1 MDWIQYSWNC
11 ALLEKEL
18 MCNTTFLRLTVATGE
33 SNDRFSA
40 AILSLKVT
48 AKDKNLSRDRKR
60 KQLICILARGYN
72 SFLQDTSE
80 VRFSKLAKMLFVRFL
95 CTFTLNEVWE
105 IKGLPGPDYM
115 SQAGPVSWPALVC
128 RDDFQPGIPWGEPA
142 RPMGDRSELDVGAK
156 KG

>member
-1 MDWIQYSWNC
+1 
-11 ALLEKEL
+11 

-95 CTFTLNEVWE
+95 CTFTLNEV
-105 IKGLPGPDYM
+105 
-115 SQAGPVSWPALVC
+115 
-128 RDDFQPGIPWGEPA
+128 
-142 RPMGDRSELDVGAK
+142 
-156 KG
+156 